1 MSGTAPGT
9 VPGGPTPDRTGRRTG
24 SGFGRLLV
32 TVYGILAFAAIG
44 RSSYEL
50 ATKFT
55 EAPVAYSLSTLSAVV
70 YVLATVA
77 LAKGGPRWRVV
88 AWVTVGFEAVGVLAV
103 GAASVTSPDV
113 FGETTVWSGFGQ
125 GYGYVP
131 LVLPFV
137 GLWWLWRTRPHGTRD
152 AAPTTPEPT
161 EPTGPLGPA
170 APDPEV
176 R

>member
-1 MSGTAPGT
+1 MSGSNGT
-9 VPGGPTPDRTGRRTG
+9 SRSGGASRQKGEARRTG
-24 SGFGRLLV
+24 AGFGRLLV

-50 ATKFT
+50 ATKFS

-70 YVLATVA
+70 YVLATIA

-103 GAASVTSPDV
+103 GAASAVSPDV

-137 GLWWLWRTRPHGTRD
+137 GLWWLWRTRPRADDGH
-152 AAPTTPEPT
+152 ASSAPDPTAPEPT
-161 EPTGPLGPA
+161 P
-170 APDPEV
+170 PDPEV

>member
-1 MSGTAPGT
+1 MSATTTPG
-9 VPGGPTPDRTGRRTG
+9 RTGR
-24 SGFGRLLV
+24 GFGRLLV
-32 TVYGILAFAAIG
+32 TVYGILAFAAVG

-50 ATKFT
+50 ATKFA
-55 EAPVAYSLSTLSAVV
+55 EAPVAYGLSTLSAVV

-77 LAKGGPRWRVV
+77 LARGGTGWRRT

-103 GAASVTSPDV
+103 GTASAVAPDV
-113 FGETTVWSGFGQ
+113 FGETTVWSSFGQ

-137 GLWWLWRTRPHGTRD
+137 GLWWLWHTRPGSRG
-152 AAPTTPEPT
+152 APPEPPAPGTTP
-161 EPTGPLGPA
+161 

>member
-1 MSGTAPGT
+1 MNDVLDQRAAAR
-9 VPGGPTPDRTGRRTG
+9 PGGRGTGR
-24 SGFGRLLV
+24 GFGRVLV

-50 ATKFT
+50 ATKFS

-70 YVLATVA
+70 YVVATIA
-77 LAKGGPRWRVV
+77 LAKGRGAWRTV
-88 AWVTVGFEAVGVLAV
+88 AWVAVTIEAVGVVTV
-103 GAASVTSPDV
+103 GALSLASPDV

-137 GLWWLWRTRPHGTRD
+137 GLWWLWRRRADGAGPATDPD
-152 AAPTTPEPT
+152 PAPTTT
-161 EPTGPLGPA
+161 E
-170 APDPEV
+170 D
-176 R
+176 